1 MSESLLL
8 DTHAAIWLLSDRLS
22 LEMTTLI
29 VELGLDGKAF
39 VSPITA
45 WEVGLLVNR
54 AGGDARVRLNASPL
68 AWYERLLANPALREC
83 ELTAAIVIASTE
95 LPGILH
101 KDPAD
106 RFLIATARQ
115 LDLALVTRDRKIL
128 DYASQGYL
136 KAIAC

>member
-1 MSESLLL
+1 MAESLLL
-8 DTHAAIWLLSDRLS
+8 DTHAAIWLLSDQLS
-22 LEMTTLI
+22 LETTTLI
-29 VELGLDGKAF
+29 VQLGMDGNAF
-39 VSPITA
+39 VSPVTA

-54 AGGDARVRLNASPL
+54 AEGDARVRLKASPL

-83 ELTAAIVIASTE
+83 ELTAAIAIASTE
-95 LPGILH
+95 LPGPLH

-128 DYASQGYL
+128 HYASQGYL
-136 KAIAC
+136 KAIPC